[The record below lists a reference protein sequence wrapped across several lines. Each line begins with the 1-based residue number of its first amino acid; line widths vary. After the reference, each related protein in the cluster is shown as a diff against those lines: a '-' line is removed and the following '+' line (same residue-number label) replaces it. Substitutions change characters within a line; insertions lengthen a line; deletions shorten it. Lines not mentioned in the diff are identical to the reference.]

1 MKRTKKKNTIQ
12 GNVSDSK
19 LQLPTILNSK
29 DELLADLTNKIG
41 VVSSIKKE
49 VDRIISV
56 FKSLEQSRKDMFT
69 KSKRYKSM
77 LQPIHTSLFTQVT
90 EEVEEMACDS
100 DTDVIEN
107 GTYHS
112 VVKLG
117 RGKKIT
123 NKCSPFFRVELAKKR
138 GYPQN

>member
-12 GNVSDSK
+12 GNVSGSN

-41 VVSSIKKE
+41 VVSSIDKE

-69 KSKRYKSM
+69 ESKRYKSM
-77 LQPIHTSLFTQVT
+77 L
-90 EEVEEMACDS
+90 
-100 DTDVIEN
+100 
-107 GTYHS
+107 
-112 VVKLG
+112 
-117 RGKKIT
+117 
-123 NKCSPFFRVELAKKR
+123 
-138 GYPQN
+138 